1 MAMALNLDAVGA
13 TAEPFTV
20 HWTADDTMLYAL
32 GVGAGQGDALAELH
46 LTTENTAGVELRAL
60 PTFGIP
66 LVQSGLL
73 RRLPVGDFDRSKL
86 VHADQGLEVHTAI
99 NASGSAEVH
108 ARVDGIY
115 DKRRGAL
122 IAASAEA
129 RDPRTGAPMWT
140 SRFGYF
146 VRGEGG
152 FDGDD
157 APDDGWVDPGT
168 SPDHVIETAT
178 GSNQGLLY
186 RLVGDR
192 NPLHS
197 DPTYA
202 MRAGFPRPIL
212 HGLCTYGMVHRALL
226 ATQAAGDVS
235 RVRGTYAR
243 FSRPVFP
250 GTVLRT
256 EMWVTGPELR
266 FRTRDAEGRIVLDRG
281 RLRLDDGPQPVN
293 R

>member
-1 MAMALNLDAVGA
+1 MALNLDAVGA
-13 TAEPFTV
+13 SAEPFTV
-20 HWTADDTMLYAL
+20 HWTADDAMLYAL
-32 GVGAGQGDALAELH
+32 GVGAGQDDALAELH
-46 LTTENTAGVELRAL
+46 LTTENTAGIELRAL

-86 VHADQGLEVHTAI
+86 VHADQGLEVHTAV
-99 NASGSAEVH
+99 NPSGSAEVH
-108 ARVDGIY
+108 ASVDGIY
-115 DKRRGAL
+115 DKRSGAL
-122 IAASAEA
+122 IVVSAEA
-129 RDPRTGAPMWT
+129 RDPLAGAPMWT
-140 SRFGYF
+140 SRLGYF
-146 VRGEGG
+146 IRGEGG
-152 FDGDD
+152 FGGAD
-157 APDDGWVDPGT
+157 APADDWVDPGT
-168 SPDHVIETAT
+168 RPDHVIETPT
-178 GSNQGLLY
+178 RPDQGLLY

-197 DPTYA
+197 DPTFA
-202 MRAGFPRPIL
+202 LRAGFPRPIL
-212 HGLCTYGMVHRALL
+212 HGLCTYGVVHRALL

-256 EMWVTGPELR
+256 KTWATGPELR

-281 RLRLDDGPQPVN
+281 RLRLGDAPGM
-293 R
+293 